1 MEIGSTNGT
10 RRDASNTHK
19 AMRQRLERLES
30 SLNAIPPAMEEA
42 VEGLEAHCTAGIKL
56 ASLLETVLQDSPL
69 LLLALR
75 YKEACETLLDKT
87 SRAALALKGELV
99 VPVKRLGPTVSRLR
113 SHIDSHAKAA
123 SRHESCLRQ
132 LEGVML
138 SSSASRSKKDQVEG
152 RFRSSAQEFALE
164 DQQLGLAN
172 TEFTQMRTEV
182 GGLVTTRERS
192 MSLCACIV
200 THKRHDFW
208 SLDNSECL
216 REHCQLLTL
225 TAVFPMCWVFW

>member
-1 MEIGSTNGT
+1 MEAGANGA
-10 RRDASNTHK
+10 RREPNTHK
-19 AMRQRLERLES
+19 AMRQRLERVES

-99 VPVKRLGPTVSRLR
+99 APVKRLGPIVSKLR

-123 SRHESCLRQ
+123 SRHENCLRQ
-132 LEGVML
+132 LEGVTL
-138 SSSASRSKKDQVEG
+138 SSSTSRSKQEMVEAK
-152 RFRSSAQEFALE
+152 FRSSAQEFALE
-164 DQQLGLAN
+164 DQQLSLTN
-172 TEFTQMRTEV
+172 TEFSQLRTEV
-182 GGLVTTRERS
+182 GGALVY
-192 MSLCACIV
+192 
-200 THKRHDFW
+200 
-208 SLDNSECL
+208 
-216 REHCQLLTL
+216 
-225 TAVFPMCWVFW
+225 

>member
-1 MEIGSTNGT
+1 MEAGSNGT
-10 RRDASNTHK
+10 RREPSNTHK

-42 VEGLEAHCTAGIKL
+42 VEGLEAHCTTGIKL

-87 SRAALALKGELV
+87 SRAGLALKGELV
-99 VPVKRLGPTVSRLR
+99 APVKKLGPTVSRLR
-113 SHIDSHAKAA
+113 SHIDSHAKAS

-138 SSSASRSKKDQVEG
+138 SSSASRSKQEQVEAK
-152 RFRSSAQEFALE
+152 FRSSAQEFALE
-164 DQQLGLAN
+164 DQQLSLAH
-172 TEFTQMRTEV
+172 TEFSQMRTEV
-182 GGLVTTRERS
+182 SGSGWGLV
-192 MSLCACIV
+192 
-200 THKRHDFW
+200 
-208 SLDNSECL
+208 
-216 REHCQLLTL
+216 
-225 TAVFPMCWVFW
+225 